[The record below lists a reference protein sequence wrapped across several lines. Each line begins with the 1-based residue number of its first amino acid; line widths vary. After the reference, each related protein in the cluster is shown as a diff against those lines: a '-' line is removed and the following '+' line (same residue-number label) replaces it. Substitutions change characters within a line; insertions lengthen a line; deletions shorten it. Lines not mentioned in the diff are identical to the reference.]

1 MLSLPKQTFFNLP
14 EHKKKKLLESAEME
28 FARVPLFEAS
38 IANIIKM
45 AGISRGSFYQYFEDK
60 DDIYIYLVDEKVK
73 TAIIY
78 FIGLLEKHNGDL
90 IEALT
95 EMYYYFLYSFSDEE
109 EKHLLRNALLFTTY
123 RVESSFTSMLE
134 KYLQNEHFKLVEGLI
149 NKDRLNIS
157 EDKDLLHIFKLVSG
171 LAFNNLIEKTVKGL
185 TDEEAMES
193 FKRSMYLIKHG
204 IYKQENEK

>member
-38 IANIIKM
+38 IANIIRM

>member
-1 MLSLPKQTFFNLP
+1 MPKQTFFNLP

-38 IANIIKM
+38 IANIIRM

>member
-1 MLSLPKQTFFNLP
+1 MPKQTFFNLP

-204 IYKQENEK
+204 IYKQENKK

>member
-1 MLSLPKQTFFNLP
+1 MPKQTFFNLP

>member
-1 MLSLPKQTFFNLP
+1 MPKQTFFNLP
-14 EHKKKKLLESAEME
+14 EHKKKKLLESAEIE

-45 AGISRGSFYQYFEDK
+45 AGVSRGSFYQYFEDK
-60 DDIYIYLVDEKVK
+60 DDIYFYLVDEKIK
-73 TAIIY
+73 TAIMY
-78 FIGLLEKHNGDL
+78 FVSLLEKHNGDL

-95 EMYYYFLYSFSDEE
+95 DMYYFFLYSFSDEE

-123 RVESSFTSMLE
+123 KVESSFTSMLE
-134 KYLQNEHFKLVEGLI
+134 KYLENEQFKKVEGLI
-149 NKDRLNIS
+149 NKEHLNIS

-171 LAFNNLIEKTVKGL
+171 LAFNNLIEKSVKGL
-185 TDEEAMES
+185 SDEEAMDS

-204 IYKQENEK
+204 IYKK